1 MAITL
6 DKKLLGTHP
15 KTSSFEWLET
25 NGIGGYSSSSLSGIN
40 TRKYHGLLVASLKPP
55 VERMVLLSKLE
66 ETIYLN
72 DGRSYPLFS
81 NQFPSTVS
89 PEGGYA
95 YLKKFERDIF
105 PKFSYEFDGFEIEK
119 TVAGIHGENTVVI
132 AYEVKKAP
140 KEFYLDLRPFIAY
153 RDFHSLTHA
162 NDNLKWDYV
171 FENHTLHLSPYET
184 LPNLH
189 IQVKDAKF
197 TYMPGWYTEFEYLV
211 ELDRGLEFREDLFS
225 HGHFSVKM
233 KKGDKIAIIAS
244 TLDISKAD
252 GFALMEQEKIR
263 REALIQQIDVKDDFT
278 ATLALAADQFIVRRG
293 EKLKTIIAG
302 YHWFSDWGRD
312 TMIALPGLCLSTK
325 RYEDARQ
332 ILKVFAESVDQGML
346 PNRFPDSGEEPE
358 YNTVDATL
366 WYFVAIYEY
375 YLQTKD
381 IEFIKNDLFKTLEE
395 IIEWHFKGTRHNII
409 VDPEDGLLY
418 SGEHGVQLTWMDAK
432 VGDWVVTPRMGKPVE
447 INALWFNALKI
458 METFYNQFSQKE
470 KSAYF
475 HQKAELAKQSFNKE
489 YWNEEQETLYDC
501 VGDFVNDDA
510 LRPNVTFA
518 ISLPFA
524 ILEDAKAKKVLKSIE
539 NHLLTPF
546 GLRSL
551 SPEDSHY
558 RSHYFGNQ
566 WSRDGAYHQGTV
578 WSWLLGPYYMAK
590 IKLEGADGKD
600 KVLKHIEKFKAHL
613 KDAGIGTVSE
623 IFDAEA
629 PFNPNGC
636 IAQAWGV
643 AEVLRAYIAAKS

>member
-89 PEGGYA
+89 PEGGYT

-153 RDFHSLTHA
+153 RDFHGLTHA

-171 FENHTLHLSPYET
+171 FENHTLHLSPYDT

-244 TLDISKAD
+244 TVDISKAD
-252 GFALMEQEKIR
+252 GFALMEQEKKR
-263 REALIQQIDVKDDFT
+263 REALIQQVDIKDDFT

-381 IEFIKNDLFKTLEE
+381 LDFVKNDLFKTLEE

-458 METFYNQFSQKE
+458 METFYNEFSQKE

-524 ILEDAKAKKVLKSIE
+524 ILENDKAKKVLKSVE
-539 NHLLTPF
+539 DHLLTPF

-590 IKLEGADGKD
+590 IKLEGDAGKD